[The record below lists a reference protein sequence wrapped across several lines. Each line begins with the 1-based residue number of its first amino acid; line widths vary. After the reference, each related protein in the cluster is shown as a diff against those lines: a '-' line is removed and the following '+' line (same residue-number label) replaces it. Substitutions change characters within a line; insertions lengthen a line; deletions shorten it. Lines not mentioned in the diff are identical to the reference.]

1 MRNMQYNAN
10 YHDLLLTE
18 LLTTAFGVLDANS
31 LALLREHLR
40 WVEVAG
46 GQSLIEQGE
55 PGDSMYLSVS
65 GRLRAYVQQDDGSQK
80 MVREMGRGQVIG
92 EMSLFTNEPRSATVV
107 AIRDSVLVRL
117 DKPQFDALVASNP
130 QISMALTRQIISRL
144 KTEHAPSKAAPPVTI
159 GLLPITED
167 VAPGTIAQTLAVQ
180 LQRFGRVRVVDAA
193 TVNAELGLD
202 APTAG
207 ALPYDMSKVS
217 TRVSLLLDQIE
228 AENDFVLLVADATPT
243 AWSHVCSRH
252 CDELLLLADAT
263 KPAVVHPNETDCL
276 VLRPPRTEAA
286 QILVLL
292 HSADVLCPSGTAR
305 WLARRP
311 VADHIHIR
319 PALERDMGRLARMQ
333 SRTAVGLVLAG
344 GGARGFAHLGIVRA
358 LQEQGIEVDCVG
370 GTSMGSVMG
379 FMVAADQPLKPTM
392 ALVRDAFRV
401 NPTGD
406 FNLLPM
412 VSLIKGIR
420 LRGILRHSVESLVGA
435 AVDIEDLW
443 KNYFCIATNY
453 SQAREDILQSGD
465 LQRSIL
471 ASIAI
476 PGALPPVVRD
486 GDLLC
491 DGGTFNNFPV
501 DVMRTR
507 RGIGTVIG
515 ADLSARKPHRLE
527 FSEVPSSW
535 ALLRDRFRPRK
546 LRRYKLPALTAYLL
560 NVTILY
566 SMSRQRAAQ
575 RITDI
580 YFNPPLERVGL
591 LDWTRMDSIVQH
603 GYEHAREVLARA
615 DMQVLVDGLRSQPP
629 SDSAKS

>member
-1 MRNMQYNAN
+1 MQNSSH
-10 YHDLLLTE
+10 YHESLLTDLLTA
-18 LLTTAFGVLDANS
+18 AFGVLDPDS
-31 LALLREHLR
+31 LGILREQLR
-40 WVEVAG
+40 WVQVAG
-46 GQSLIEQGE
+46 GQSLMQQGE

-65 GRLRAYVQQDDGSQK
+65 GRLRAYVQQEDGSQK
-80 MVREMGRGQVIG
+80 VVREMGRGQVIG

-117 DKPQFDALVASNP
+117 DKEQFDRLVASNP
-130 QISMALTRQIISRL
+130 QMTMALTRQIINRL

-159 GLLPITED
+159 GLVPITEG
-167 VAPGTIAQTLAVQ
+167 VATGVIAQALAVQ
-180 LQRFGRVRVVDAA
+180 LQRFGRVRVVDGA
-193 TVNAELGLD
+193 TVNRELQLD
-202 APTAG
+202 ISSGAAPNGTSD
-207 ALPYDMSKVS
+207 LS

-228 AENDFVLLVADATPT
+228 AEHDFVLLLADGSPT
-243 AWSHVCSRH
+243 AWSHLCSRH

-263 KPAVVHPNETDCL
+263 QPAVVHPNETDCL
-276 VLRPPRTEAA
+276 VVRPPRSEAA

-292 HSADVLCPSGTAR
+292 HGADVLCPSGTAR

-319 PALERDMGRLARMQ
+319 PTLERDMARLARMQ

-344 GGARGFAHLGIVRA
+344 GGARGFAHLGILRA
-358 LQEQGIEVDCVG
+358 LQEQGIEIDCVG

-379 FMVAADQPLKPTM
+379 FMVASDQPLKPMM
-392 ALVRDAFRV
+392 AVVHDAFRV

-406 FNLLPM
+406 FNFLPM
-412 VSLIKGIR
+412 VSLIKGVR
-420 LRGILRHSVESLVGA
+420 MRGILKHSVESLLGQ

-443 KNYFCIATNY
+443 KNYFCVATNY
-453 SQAREDILQSGD
+453 SQAREEILQSGD
-465 LQRSIL
+465 LQKSIL

-515 ADLSARKPHRLE
+515 ADLSARKPRRLE
-527 FSEVPSSW
+527 FAEVPSSW
-535 ALLRDRFRPRK
+535 ALLIDRFRPRK
-546 LRRYKLPALTAYLL
+546 ARRYKLPALSAYLL

-566 SMSRQRAAQ
+566 SVSRQRAAQ

-591 LDWTRMDSIVQH
+591 LDWTRIDTIVQQ
-603 GYEHAREVLARA
+603 GYEHAREVLDRA
-615 DMQVLVDGLRSQPP
+615 DMQAYASRLRSQCPANRVNP
-629 SDSAKS
+629 

>member
-1 MRNMQYNAN
+1 MQDSSS
-10 YHDLLLTE
+10 YHESLLTDLLK
-18 LLTTAFGVLDANS
+18 ASFGVLDS
-31 LALLREHLR
+31 DSIGLLKEQLR

-46 GQSLIEQGE
+46 GQSLMEQGE

-65 GRLRAYVQQDDGSQK
+65 GRLRAYVQQEDGSQR

-92 EMSLFTNEPRSATVV
+92 EMSLFTSEPRSATVV

-117 DKPQFDALVASNP
+117 DKAQFDTLVAGNP

-144 KTEHAPSKAAPPVTI
+144 KTEHAPSKAAAPVTI
-159 GLLPITED
+159 GLLPITAD
-167 VAPGTIAQTLAVQ
+167 VAPRSLADALATQ
-180 LQRFGRVRVVDAA
+180 LQRFGRVCVVDVAA
-193 TVNAELGLD
+193 VKAALGLD
-202 APTAG
+202 CASDLAATDAS
-207 ALPYDMSKVS
+207 DIS

-228 AENDFVLLVADATPT
+228 AEHDFVLLVADDSPT
-243 AWSHVCSRH
+243 AWSHLCSRH

-263 KPAVVHPNETDCL
+263 KPAQVHPNETDCL

-292 HSADVLCPSGTAR
+292 HASDVQCPSGTAR

-311 VADHIHIR
+311 ITDHIHIR
-319 PALERDMGRLARMQ
+319 PSLERDMARLARMQ

-344 GGARGFAHLGIVRA
+344 GGARGFAHLGILRA
-358 LQEQGIEVDCVG
+358 LQEQGVEVDCVG
-370 GTSMGSVMG
+370 GTSMGSIMG
-379 FMVAADQPLKPTM
+379 FMVASDQPLKRLM
-392 ALVRDAFRV
+392 AVVSDAFKT

-406 FNLLPM
+406 FNFLPV
-412 VSLIKGIR
+412 VSLIKGVR
-420 LRGILRHSVESLVGA
+420 LRGILRHSVEALLGR

-465 LQRSIL
+465 LQKSVL

-501 DVMRTR
+501 DAMRAR

-515 ADLSARKPHRLE
+515 ADLSASKPKRLE
-527 FSEVPSSW
+527 FTEVPSSW

-546 LRRYKLPALTAYLL
+546 ARRYKLPALSAYLL
-560 NVTILY
+560 NVTTLY
-566 SMSRQRAAQ
+566 SKSRQRAAQ

-591 LDWTRMDSIVQH
+591 LDWTRIDTIVQQ
-603 GYEHAREVLARA
+603 GYEHACEVLSHEDVQA
-615 DMQVLVDGLRSQPP
+615 QVKRLRPATHP
-629 SDSAKS
+629 ERVKA

>member
-1 MRNMQYNAN
+1 MQYNAN
-10 YHDLLLTE
+10 YHEILLTE
-18 LLTTAFGVLDANS
+18 LLTASFGVMDASS
-31 LALLREHLR
+31 LASLREHLR

-55 PGDSMYLSVS
+55 PGDSLYLSVS

-159 GLLPITED
+159 GLLPITEE
-167 VAPGTIAQTLAVQ
+167 AAQGTLAQALAVQ

-193 TVNAELGLD
+193 TVKDALGLD
-202 APTAG
+202 APVAG
-207 ALPYDMSKVS
+207 AEPYDMSKVS

-228 AENDFVLLVADATPT
+228 AENDFVLLVADDTPT
-243 AWSHVCSRH
+243 AWSHLCSRH

-319 PALERDMGRLARMQ
+319 PTLERDMARLARMQ

-370 GTSMGSVMG
+370 GTSMGSVMA

-412 VSLIKGIR
+412 VSLIKGVR
-420 LRGILRHSVESLVGA
+420 LRGILRHSVESLLGS

-443 KNYFCIATNY
+443 KNYFCIVTNY

-465 LQRSIL
+465 LQKSIL

-546 LRRYKLPALTAYLL
+546 SRRYKLPALTAYLL

-615 DMQVLVDGLRSQPP
+615 DMQVLTERLRSQPP
-629 SDSAKS
+629 TDSAKP

>member
-1 MRNMQYNAN
+1 MQYNAN
-10 YHDLLLTE
+10 YHEILLTE
-18 LLTTAFGVLDANS
+18 LLTASFGVLDTSS
-31 LALLREHLR
+31 LATLREHLR

-55 PGDSMYLSVS
+55 PGDSLYLSVS

-159 GLLPITED
+159 GLLPITEE
-167 VAPGTIAQTLAVQ
+167 AAQGTLAQALAVQ

-193 TVNAELGLD
+193 TVKDALGLD
-202 APTAG
+202 APVAG
-207 ALPYDMSKVS
+207 AEPYDMSKVS

-228 AENDFVLLVADATPT
+228 AENDFVLLVADDTPT
-243 AWSHVCSRH
+243 AWSHLCSRH

-319 PALERDMGRLARMQ
+319 PTLVRDMARLARMQ

-370 GTSMGSVMG
+370 GTSMGSVMA

-412 VSLIKGIR
+412 VSLIKGVR
-420 LRGILRHSVESLVGA
+420 LRGILRHSVESLLGS

-443 KNYFCIATNY
+443 KNYFCIVTNY

-465 LQRSIL
+465 LQKSIL

-546 LRRYKLPALTAYLL
+546 SRRYKLPALTAYLL

-615 DMQVLVDGLRSQPP
+615 DMQVLTERLRSQPP
-629 SDSAKS
+629 TDSAKP

>member
-1 MRNMQYNAN
+1 
-10 YHDLLLTE
+10 
-18 LLTTAFGVLDANS
+18 
-31 LALLREHLR
+31 
-40 WVEVAG
+40 
-46 GQSLIEQGE
+46 
-55 PGDSMYLSVS
+55 
-65 GRLRAYVQQDDGSQK
+65 
-80 MVREMGRGQVIG
+80 
-92 EMSLFTNEPRSATVV
+92 MSLFTNEPRSATVV

-117 DKPQFDALVASNP
+117 DKPQFDALVASTP

-167 VAPGTIAQTLAVQ
+167 TDPGAIAQALAVQ
-180 LQRFGRVRVVDAA
+180 LKRFGRVRVVDAG
-193 TVNAELGLD
+193 TVNEELGLD
-202 APTAG
+202 TA
-207 ALPYDMSKVS
+207 ADLVPYDKSEMS

-228 AENDFVLLVADATPT
+228 AEHDFVLLVADDKPT
-243 AWSHVCSRH
+243 AWSHLCSRH
-252 CDELLLLADAT
+252 CDELLLLANAT
-263 KPAVVHPNETDCL
+263 QPAVVHPNETDCL

-292 HSADVLCPSGTAR
+292 HGADVLCPNGTAR

-319 PALERDMGRLARMQ
+319 PALERDMARLARMQ

-344 GGARGFAHLGIVRA
+344 GGARGFAHLGILRA

-379 FMVAADQPLKPTM
+379 FMVAADQPLKPIM
-392 ALVRDAFRV
+392 AMVRDAFKV

-406 FNLLPM
+406 FNLMPL
-412 VSLIKGIR
+412 VSLIKGVR
-420 LRGILRHSVESLVGA
+420 LRAILRHSVETLLGR

-465 LQRSIL
+465 LQKSIL

-507 RGIGTVIG
+507 RGVGTVIG
-515 ADLSARKPHRLE
+515 ADLSARKPRRLE

-546 LRRYKLPALTAYLL
+546 ARRYKLPALSAYLL

-591 LDWTRMDSIVQH
+591 LDWTHIDTIVDK
-603 GYEHAREVLARA
+603 GYEHACEVLARP
-615 DMQVLVDGLRSQPP
+615 DMLAYANHLRFQP
-629 SDSAKS
+629 SSESTKS